1 MRKIWFFLILI
12 TFILCLNGCDEKI
25 TNVDGLLINEV
36 CTSNDKVI
44 CNEEY
49 DYYDYIEFYNSS
61 DQEIN
66 LKSFTV
72 AVLDH
77 EVKLDKLIIEP
88 HSFQIV
94 FFTTDKIED
103 SKFIYANFKLSQSGE
118 EIKLYRPD
126 GKLADE
132 VKVPFLKSDT
142 SYGRYNGKWEV
153 INPSPLEVNENKPLY
168 KEVNNPIF
176 SVESGFYKKDQ
187 SLTLESIDGT
197 KIYYTLDSSVPTKDS
212 TLYEEPISITNINS
226 QDFILKNRDD
236 LYVGSGSYRGP
247 KYNDKCVVVR
257 AIAISDDGNQSEVVT
272 KSYFVNNN
280 HFEEDTTVISLVT
293 DMKNLV
299 DGQTGIYV
307 KGDAYKAWEASG
319 SSGDEPE
326 LNWEK
331 KGREWERECNFTM
344 FKNGEYAFSQD
355 CGMRVKGYGGR
366 SHLIKSFN
374 IYARSCY
381 GEKHFVDPIFEG
393 VRYTDSLS
401 LKYDRY
407 NYGSRVEKVRDGF
420 VQSLV
425 DDRNVSTQDYQM
437 VVVFLDG
444 EYWETYLMM
453 EKYTEEYI
461 ENHYNVDKDEV
472 VIIKDDELDEGTF
485 EDYVSYVELKK
496 LVTSLDLTNPNHYKK
511 VCDLID
517 ISSLIDYY
525 ATHIYVNNYD
535 FSYRKNS
542 LIWKSRT
549 NNGVGY
555 NDGKWRFMMYDM
567 DMVAID
573 RALKD
578 KHGNQELYDYTFN
591 PFTGRFLWAT
601 DLKNDIFINNLIKN
615 NDFKE
620 QFVVTFMDIANEN
633 FNPSRVLKALEEEH
647 KITSGDMVNFFT
659 KRPTTIFN
667 YLAEYANLKGGL
679 NTLTLES
686 NQDILLNTISPTLI
700 DGKWKGQYFS
710 DFELMLKG
718 DLENISYEGIEVVSK
733 TNDTLIFRLKT
744 NGKITIK

>member
-1 MRKIWFFLILI
+1 
-12 TFILCLNGCDEKI
+12 
-25 TNVDGLLINEV
+25 
-36 CTSNDKVI
+36 
-44 CNEEY
+44 
-49 DYYDYIEFYNSS
+49 
-61 DQEIN
+61 
-66 LKSFTV
+66 
-72 AVLDH
+72 
-77 EVKLDKLIIEP
+77 
-88 HSFQIV
+88 
-94 FFTTDKIED
+94 
-103 SKFIYANFKLSQSGE
+103 
-118 EIKLYRPD
+118 
-126 GKLADE
+126 
-132 VKVPFLKSDT
+132 
-142 SYGRYNGKWEV
+142 
-153 INPSPLEVNENKPLY
+153 
-168 KEVNNPIF
+168 
-176 SVESGFYKKDQ
+176 
-187 SLTLESIDGT
+187 
-197 KIYYTLDSSVPTKDS
+197 
-212 TLYEEPISITNINS
+212 
-226 QDFILKNRDD
+226 
-236 LYVGSGSYRGP
+236 
-247 KYNDKCVVVR
+247 
-257 AIAISDDGNQSEVVT
+257 
-272 KSYFVNNN
+272 
-280 HFEEDTTVISLVT
+280 
-293 DMKNLV
+293 
-299 DGQTGIYV
+299 
-307 KGDAYKAWEASG
+307 
-319 SSGDEPE
+319 
-326 LNWEK
+326 
-331 KGREWERECNFTM
+331 
-344 FKNGEYAFSQD
+344 
-355 CGMRVKGYGGR
+355 
-366 SHLIKSFN
+366 
-374 IYARSCY
+374 
-381 GEKHFVDPIFEG
+381 
-393 VRYTDSLS
+393 
-401 LKYDRY
+401 
-407 NYGSRVEKVRDGF
+407 
-420 VQSLV
+420 
-425 DDRNVSTQDYQM
+425 M

-718 DLENISYEGIEVVSK
+718 DLENISYEGIEVVS
-733 TNDTLIFRLKT
+733 IRRF
-744 NGKITIK
+744 IWA